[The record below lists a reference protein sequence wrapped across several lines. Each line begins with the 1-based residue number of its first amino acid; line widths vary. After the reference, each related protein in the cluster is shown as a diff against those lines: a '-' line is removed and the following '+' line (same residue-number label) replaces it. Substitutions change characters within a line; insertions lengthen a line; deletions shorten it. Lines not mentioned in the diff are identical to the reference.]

1 MAATKPTD
9 TRLDVAAASRLIKS
23 GLIKAFPGVSFAV
36 HSSRFAGGESLSV
49 RWTDGPT
56 EARVGKIAKPYERV
70 RRDARSGEELL
81 GGNTHVSLN
90 REFSKA
96 KWDWARDKN
105 RGARPGQGYGELEF
119 VAGALLTKTSFP
131 SKSK

>member
-1 MAATKPTD
+1 MASAKSVESHI
-9 TRLDVAAASRLIKS
+9 DVAAASRLIKS
-23 GLIKAFPGVSFAV
+23 ALVKAFPGVIFAV
-36 HSSRFAGGESLSV
+36 HSSRFSGGESLSV
-49 RWTDGPT
+49 RWTDGPA
-56 EARVGKIAKPYERV
+56 EARVAKIAKVYEHI

-119 VAGALLTKTSFP
+119 VAGALLVKTSFP
-131 SKSK
+131 TP